1 VRNWLFHYRLSALLL
16 LIPLLYQW
24 WGVQREKWLPK
35 SVRTTALVWS
45 SWVAVV
51 LGVALCGLA
60 MTVRKPGLD
69 RRYAS
74 PPGPSLPIVV
84 LAPKPDTVPPPMPK
98 PEPAP
103 VPVPVAR

>member
-51 LGVALCGLA
+51 LGVALAGW
-60 MTVRKPGLD
+60 R
-69 RRYAS
+69 
-74 PPGPSLPIVV
+74 
-84 LAPKPDTVPPPMPK
+84 
-98 PEPAP
+98 
-103 VPVPVAR
+103 